1 MKVGGYSTLINL
13 TKGIFMKLLVGLTL
27 LLFSFSVL
35 AHIEPGT
42 WKGIVSADANCF
54 MDVGAQTFENGMPH
68 PLNERIAITV
78 GSTTYSV
85 RHPYAMNPADGTVSF
100 NHDLF
105 EGVVATATG
114 AFAIQIKMAHTAEF
128 EGPVSLSVMEHNWK
142 TGDKEV
148 VNCTDLKKV
157 F

>member
-1 MKVGGYSTLINL
+1 MKSLI
-13 TKGIFMKLLVGLTL
+13 LVATTL
-27 LLFSFSVL
+27 LSISAF

-42 WKGIVSADANCF
+42 WKGVVSADANCF
-54 MDVGAQTFENGMPH
+54 MDVGAQTFENNLPH

-85 RHPYAMNPADGTVSF
+85 RHPYSMNTGDGTVSF

-105 EGVVATATG
+105 EGVVATSTG
-114 AFAIQIKMAHTAEF
+114 AYAIQIKMAHTADF
-128 EGPVSLSVMEHNWK
+128 EGPLSLSVMEHNWK

-148 VNCTDLKKV
+148 VNCDQLKKV
-157 F
+157 N